1 MPEDPHLSPPLPFDT
16 KLNVGVSR
24 EEVKHSMMYVRER
37 KRGGFTIIEL
47 LIVIAIIAILAAVA
61 IPALLRAQKSGKE
74 SAALQVLKSLHNA
87 EQTFK
92 VRSTAN
98 PKTFGTLDELKA
110 DGSSPVGEDEVEP
123 ASGYTFASEG
133 VTTDT
138 YTIIATPPK
147 TDMITYTLNETG
159 AVTP

>member
-1 MPEDPHLSPPLPFDT
+1 MPEDPHLESSPSVRHQT
-16 KLNVGVSR
+16 QRWSIR
-24 EEVKHSMMYVRER
+24 EEGETSMMAFETQARQLHDHRVAYRHRDHRHLGGGGDRPFCARRSRAGER
-37 KRGGFTIIEL
+37 G
-47 LIVIAIIAILAAVA
+47 
-61 IPALLRAQKSGKE
+61 
-74 SAALQVLKSLHNA
+74 LQVLKSLPQRGA
-87 EQTFK
+87 RPSRFALPRIRRRLAP
-92 VRSTAN
+92 RSSS
-98 PKTFGTLDELKA
+98 KA
-110 DGSSPVGEDEVEP
+110 DGSEPVGEDEVEP